1 MADHQEVSLSW
12 CLCLSSLPLSVSLLS
27 SVLKVHQLPEEQQDH
42 HVSNAGRG
50 QPGGLGESQ
59 DL

>member
-1 MADHQEVSLSW
+1 MSLSVFSASV
-12 CLCLSSLPLSVSLLS
+12 CVSLLS

-50 QPGGLGESQ
+50 QPGGLGESR